1 MKDLGF
7 FCFNTSLGGVDT
19 FLRNLLGNYNKKGKI
34 ILFINKSNPSNNY
47 IKKNFKNIK
56 LVEYNILILKKRS
69 RIEITLLFF
78 F

>member
-7 FCFNTSLGGVDT
+7 FCFNTSLWGVDT

-47 IKKNFKNIK
+47 IKK
-56 LVEYNILILKKRS
+56 ILK
-69 RIEITLLFF
+69 ILN
-78 F
+78 